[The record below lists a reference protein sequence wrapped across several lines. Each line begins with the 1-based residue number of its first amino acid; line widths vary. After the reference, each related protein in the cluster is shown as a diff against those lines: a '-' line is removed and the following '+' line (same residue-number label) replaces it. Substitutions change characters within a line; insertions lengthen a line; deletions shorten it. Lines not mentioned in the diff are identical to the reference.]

1 MAIPENIKAA
11 YASAKNYLDLVSKL
25 INGGVQSYTVDVAT
39 GTTIYRLKD
48 DSIHFNTNTNE
59 PREIAKKFD
68 EALTIQAIR
77 DNQQGK
83 TDYPGFMNGIAKAGV
98 RFYEASL
105 NPNKRITYI
114 GSGGFYEEAIPI

>member
-11 YASAKNYLDLVSKL
+11 YASVKNYPDLASKL
-25 INGGVQSYTVDVAT
+25 INAGAQSYTVDVAS
-39 GTTIYRLKD
+39 GTTLYRLMD
-48 DSIHFNTNTNE
+48 GSIHFNTNTNE

-105 NPNKRITYI
+105 NPNKSIIYI